1 MSQQKNIQKVKESQE
16 DQMKISETIS
26 KYQELYDKDPSSK
39 IFAPLAE
46 AYRKAGQLEMALRIA
61 TQGTNEH
68 PGFASGLVT
77 LARILIDTSE
87 HNEAISYLKTAV
99 ELSPDNFLAHKLLG
113 ESYIKLMQPSKA
125 LQVFKMALYL
135 DPLDEFAKKM
145 VKKLESLSAADFKD
159 DVLTV
164 APTEKSEDKS
174 KSMNE
179 NKRLLTSYNL
189 DRYVSLIDAF
199 ISRNDFDKASQ
210 TLTEAFENIG
220 KSPELQRRQIFLSKR
235 FADSSQDI
243 NDIDTKANLQLKIL
257 NRLLDRIEDRRI
269 Y

>member
-1 MSQQKNIQKVKESQE
+1 MTSQKSKVSQI
-16 DQMKISETIS
+16 DQIKISETIS

-46 AYRKAGQLEMALRIA
+46 AYRKTGQLEMALQIA
-61 TQGTNEH
+61 TQGTNLH

-145 VKKLESLSAADFKD
+145 VKKLESLSAADFND
-159 DVLTV
+159 DVLLESPLIESHKTL
-164 APTEKSEDKS
+164 
-174 KSMNE
+174 NE

-189 DRYVSLIDAF
+189 DRYLSLIDAF
-199 ISRNDFDKASQ
+199 ISRNDFDKATQ
-210 TLTEAFENIG
+210 TLNEAFENIG

-235 FADSSQDI
+235 FADSSQNI
-243 NDIDTKANLQLKIL
+243 NDIDTKANLQLKVL
-257 NRLLDRIEDRRI
+257 NKLLSRIEDRRI